1 MSFILAVVT
10 AQMPTPTP
18 RIIGGTQVT
27 PFAYPFLA
35 RVYDR
40 VASSNSGFCA
50 ASLIAN
56 DWVLSAAHCF
66 DNRDPSSIHIGIHR
80 DLVWSGSTNEHA
92 CAEVIPAAQVI
103 CHPTYGVNNQ
113 MADYGYDI
121 CLVRLSRAIT
131 CPDIP
136 KIRLDN
142 GYLWPM
148 DAPAPQNGGRALV
161 IGWGATNSAGTNLA
175 TRANQAE
182 VNLYTRAQCRQYYT
196 SGTEVSTRELAD

>member
-18 RIIGGTQVT
+18 RIVGGTQVA
-27 PFAYPFLA
+27 PFAYPWLA
-35 RVYDR
+35 RVYGN
-40 VASSNSGFCA
+40 VASSNSGFCG

-66 DNRDPSSIHIGIHR
+66 EDRDTSLINVGIHR
-80 DLVWSGSTNEHA
+80 DLIWSGSTNEHA

-103 CHPTYGVNNQ
+103 CHPTYANN
-113 MADYGYDI
+113 ADWGYDI
-121 CLVRLSRAIT
+121 CLIRLSRPIT

-142 GYLWPM
+142 GYLWPL
-148 DAPAPQNGGRALV
+148 DTPAPQNGGRSLV
-161 IGWGATNSAGTNLA
+161 IGWGATDTAGTNLA